1 MITAADTNVL
11 VDIFLADP
19 SHGPLS
25 LERLQEARK
34 QGAIVICNVVYAE
47 LVHGFESR
55 AALDATLDRLEL
67 TVSPIDNN
75 AAYEAGLRWSRYR
88 RAGGSRN
95 RILADF
101 LIGAHALLAADL
113 FLTRD
118 DGFYQTYFP
127 NLNRLV
133 GA

>member
-25 LERLQEARK
+25 LEWLQEARK

-101 LIGAHALLAADL
+101 LIGAHALLAAHL